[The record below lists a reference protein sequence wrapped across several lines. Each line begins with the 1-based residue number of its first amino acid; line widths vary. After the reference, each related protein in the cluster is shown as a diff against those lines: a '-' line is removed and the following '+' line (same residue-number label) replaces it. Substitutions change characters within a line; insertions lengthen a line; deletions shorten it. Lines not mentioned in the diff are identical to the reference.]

1 MPKPTDWSHFPEVQ
15 YSGYATNFADQK
27 DLLRYQ
33 KAKAAGKSERQA
45 LAVGDNGIGAPS
57 LGTVSTPNSYGVAV
71 PTSFL
76 RQHFGNDP
84 AAWRTARAQVT
95 YGDTTIQVPYVDVG
109 PGKKQQSKGVITDLT
124 YPLSQG
130 LGTGD
135 MSKVTI
141 KPLPN
146 AGVDYNTNKEDWQTE
161 QGQIQQQLQA
171 KTGYVGIGAEPSP
184 TPFVMPSSAAPEEPS
199 QIATTTPNVY
209 PTIASDQPA
218 TTPSPPST
226 LAWEHFPESEF
237 DTVNYNPAS

>member
-1 MPKPTDWSHFPEVQ
+1 MPKIDWSHFPEVQ

-33 KAKAAGKSERQA
+33 RAKAAGKSERQA

-76 RQHFGNDP
+76 HEHFGDNP

-95 YGDTTIQVPYVDVG
+95 YGDKTVSVPYVDIG
-109 PGKKQQSKGVITDLT
+109 PGKRQQNKGVITDLT
-124 YPLSQG
+124 YPLSQA

-146 AGVDYNTNKEDWQTE
+146 AGVDYVTDHDKWYDE
-161 QGQIQQQLQA
+161 QGQIDKILAQNGTT
-171 KTGYVGIGAEPSP
+171 KPGIGATPSP
-184 TPFVMPSSAAPEEPS
+184 TPYVAPGDASEES
-199 QIATTTPNVY
+199 NVY
-209 PTIASDQPA
+209 PTIASDQATPA
-218 TTPSPPST
+218 PASPV
-226 LAWEHFPESEF
+226 LAWEHFPESSEN
-237 DTVNYNPAS
+237 TPNYNPPS

>member
-1 MPKPTDWSHFPEVQ
+1 MEQFVRYLLNMPKLDWTHFPEVQ

-76 RQHFGNDP
+76 RQHFGDDP
-84 AAWRTARAQVT
+84 AAWRTARAKLE
-95 YGDTTIQVPYVDVG
+95 YGDQTIQVPYVDVG
-109 PGKKQQSKGVITDLT
+109 PGTKQQKKGVITDLT

-135 MSKVTI
+135 MSKI
-141 KPLPN
+141 KLTPVPN

-161 QGQIQQQLQA
+161 QGQIQKQLQA
-171 KTGYVGIGAEPSP
+171 ITGYAGVGAEPSP
-184 TPFVMPSSAAPEEPS
+184 TPGNPSVTPEAIANVAAAEAASQPLQVSIKPEDL
-199 QIATTTPNVY
+199 TW
-209 PTIASDQPA
+209 D
-218 TTPSPPST
+218 
-226 LAWEHFPESEF
+226 HFPTSQVDEP
-237 DTVNYNPAS
+237 NYTTS